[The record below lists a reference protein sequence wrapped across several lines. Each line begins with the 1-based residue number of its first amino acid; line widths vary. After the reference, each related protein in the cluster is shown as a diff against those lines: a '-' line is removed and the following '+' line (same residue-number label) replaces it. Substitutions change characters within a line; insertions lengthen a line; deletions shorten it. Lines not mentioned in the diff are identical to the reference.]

1 MLQTALRTSLTREAG
16 EIMSE
21 EDVIRHAAA
30 QIDTTKIF
38 NVCVSRD
45 NIVERGLKLWKRQKT
60 GSPVNPLKITF
71 LGEPGVDTGALR
83 KEFLSTMVAGIEKR
97 VFEGDAKKGKMP
109 KYSLNDLDNE
119 LFKVAGEIFAVS
131 IAQGGPAPRF
141 MQEWCYEYL
150 VSGNIKR
157 DGVHDTEISPLI
169 KMIEDASDLSNY
181 TNEILDCGYTGPVNV
196 DHKESILR
204 ALALHITTKR
214 IPMLQQLREGLEIYD
229 LIKVMQRKPHEC
241 HDLFVIGYDDKV
253 DAHYILSHLAPEMS
267 PSGSIKQVKESK
279 IMEFFQDFLLELEDT
294 QPEDGAAGETLS
306 VPKIMQWMT
315 GQAHRHLL
323 VSEREKFKIVI
334 KFEHCCL
341 QHMPNHT
348 VCYPIVSAC
357 TNTIT
362 FPVVHMV
369 DYESFKTLLQTAVT
383 YGASFDRV

>member
-1 MLQTALRTSLTREAG
+1 M
-16 EIMSE
+16 
-21 EDVIRHAAA
+21 
-30 QIDTTKIF
+30 
-38 NVCVSRD
+38 
-45 NIVERGLKLWKRQKT
+45 VERGLKLWKRQKT
-60 GSPVNPLKITF
+60 GSPVNPLKIIF

-97 VFEGDAKKGKMP
+97 LFEGDAKKGKTP

-131 IAQGGPAPRF
+131 IAQGGPPPRF

-150 VSGNIKR
+150 VTGNIKR
-157 DGVHDTEISPLI
+157 DGVYDTEISPLI

-181 TNEILDCGYTGPVNV
+181 TKDILDCGYTGLIDT

-204 ALALHITTKR
+204 ALSLHITTKR

-229 LIKVMQRKPHEC
+229 LIKVMQKKPQEC
-241 HDLFVIGYDDKV
+241 HDLFVIGYNDKV
-253 DAHYILSHLAPEMS
+253 DSHYILSHLAPEMS
-267 PSGSIKQVKESK
+267 PTGSIKQVKESK

-294 QPEDGAAGETLS
+294 QPEDATAGETLS
-306 VPKIMQWMT
+306 VPNIMQWMT

-323 VSEREKFKIVI
+323 VSERENFKIVF
-334 KFEHCCL
+334 KFDHCCL

-357 TNTIT
+357 TNTVT

-369 DYESFKTLLQTAVT
+369 DYESFKAILQTAVT

>member
-1 MLQTALRTSLTREAG
+1 
-16 EIMSE
+16 MSIYKT
-21 EDVIRHAAA
+21 VYI
-30 QIDTTKIF
+30 
-38 NVCVSRD
+38 SR
-45 NIVERGLKLWKRQKT
+45 
-60 GSPVNPLKITF
+60 
-71 LGEPGVDTGALR
+71 
-83 KEFLSTMVAGIEKR
+83 
-97 VFEGDAKKGKMP
+97 
-109 KYSLNDLDNE
+109 
-119 LFKVAGEIFAVS
+119 VAGEIFAVS
-131 IAQGGPAPRF
+131 IAQGGPPPRF

-150 VSGNIKR
+150 VTGNIKR

-169 KMIEDASDLSNY
+169 KMIEDSSDLSNF
-181 TNEILDCGYTGPVNV
+181 TKEILDCGYTGPINT

-214 IPMLQQLREGLEIYD
+214 IPMLQQLRVGLEIYD
-229 LIKVMQRKPHEC
+229 LIKVMQKKPQEC
-241 HDLFVIGYDDKV
+241 HDLFVIGYDEKV
-253 DAHYILSHLAPEMS
+253 DSHYILSHLAPEMS
-267 PSGSIKQVKESK
+267 PIGSIKQVKESK

-294 QPEDGAAGETLS
+294 QPEDAAAGENLS

-323 VSEREKFKIVI
+323 VSEREKFNIVF
-334 KFEHCCL
+334 KFDHCCL

-369 DYESFKTLLQTAVT
+369 DYESFKTLMQTAVT